1 MLRIYTYITYTY
13 IIYIIYIYIIHIYMY
28 IYIAANPVQHKINFS
43 IECIWE
49 IVEKNILRL
58 TFILK

>member
-1 MLRIYTYITYTY
+1 MY
-13 IIYIIYIYIIHIYMY
+13 IYIYNIYIYNIYNIYIYNTYIY

>member
-1 MLRIYTYITYTY
+1 MYIYTYITYIY
-13 IIYIIYIYIIHIYMY
+13 IYIIYIYNIYIIH
-28 IYIAANPVQHKINFS
+28 IAANPVQHKISFS

-49 IVEKNILRL
+49 IVEASILKL

>member
-13 IIYIIYIYIIHIYMY
+13 IIYIIYIYNTY
-28 IYIAANPVQHKINFS
+28 IYICIAANPVQHKINFS